1 MKAEIIES
9 KRLIIKPLGL
19 DFLSE
24 KYVNWMND
32 SDVNK
37 YLSSGGDYT
46 IEKLKNFLIKTEDKN
61 ILFWA
66 IIIKESKNH
75 IGNIKI
81 DPVDFKNGIAEYGIM
96 MGDKNEW
103 GKGYA
108 KEVSKLVINYCFESL
123 NLRKITLGVIENNK
137 SAVELYKK
145 LNFEIE
151 GKYIDHVNHNGKF
164 LNVLRMSLFK
174 RNYRNL

>member
-1 MKAEIIES
+1 MKAEIIQS
-9 KRLIIKPLGL
+9 KRLTIKPLGL

-24 KYVNWMND
+24 KYVSWMND

-46 IEKLKNFLIKTEDKN
+46 IEKLKKFLTETEEKK

-66 IIIKESKNH
+66 IVIKESKNH

-81 DPVDFKNGIAEYGIM
+81 DPIDYKNGIAEYGIM

-108 KEVSKLVINYCFESL
+108 KEASKLVINYCFENL
-123 NLRKITLGVIENNK
+123 NLRKITLGVINNT
-137 SAVELYKK
+137 
-145 LNFEIE
+145 
-151 GKYIDHVNHNGKF
+151 
-164 LNVLRMSLFK
+164 
-174 RNYRNL
+174 